1 MVQILFPFRSVFP
14 ALTNNK
20 LTKIVLIPLNICQHS
35 YGNYRK
41 MFVRSLTNT
50 KVIGLFQGHLTK
62 RKGSVRL
69 TSLY

>member
-1 MVQILFPFRSVFP
+1 MAQILFPFRLVFP

-41 MFVRSLTNT
+41 MFVRSLVKNQ
-50 KVIGLFQGHLTK
+50 VIDLYQGRLTE
-62 RKGSVRL
+62 GESSVRL
-69 TSLY
+69 TSLH